1 MNSTLGSVVPLAN
14 VSDDFQ
20 AVAILSSSALFIFVL
35 VTVIVCCVCKM
46 SKKKKSEEN
55 LEVDENPVYQQYQFV
70 GEDYESLERQYS
82 THEAVDR
89 NIYYE
94 QVN

>member
-1 MNSTLGSVVPLAN
+1 M
-14 VSDDFQ
+14 
-20 AVAILSSSALFIFVL
+20 SA
-35 VTVIVCCVCKM
+35 
-46 SKKKKSEEN
+46 SAPKKKKETKEEN

-82 THEAVDR
+82 AHEAVER

-94 QVN
+94 QVNK

>member
-1 MNSTLGSVVPLAN
+1 M
-14 VSDDFQ
+14 
-20 AVAILSSSALFIFVL
+20 SA
-35 VTVIVCCVCKM
+35 
-46 SKKKKSEEN
+46 SAPKKKKETKKEEN

-82 THEAVDR
+82 THEDVER

>member
-1 MNSTLGSVVPLAN
+1 
-14 VSDDFQ
+14 
-20 AVAILSSSALFIFVL
+20 
-35 VTVIVCCVCKM
+35 M
-46 SKKKKSEEN
+46 SKKKKSEVKTEEN

>member
-1 MNSTLGSVVPLAN
+1 MV
-14 VSDDFQ
+14 
-20 AVAILSSSALFIFVL
+20 LF
-35 VTVIVCCVCKM
+35 VIVLLIIIICCVCKC
-46 SKKKKSEEN
+46 SKKKKETKKEEN